1 MKFPPDRLTAQSA
14 GVQFKRSFKR
24 FVQSRC
30 GVFPAS
36 VDDPDKE
43 NSLSNFIVRKAAVL
57 GAGVM
62 GAQIAAHLANAEV
75 PVVLFDLPAKD
86 GDPNGIVN
94 KAIDG
99 LKKLEPSPLASK
111 DRVAYIDAANYSQ
124 HLAELADC
132 DLIIEA
138 IAEKMAWK
146 DDLYRQIAPFI
157 SSRAIIASNTSGL
170 SINRL
175 AEALPENLRSNFCGI
190 HFFNPPRYMPLVE
203 LIATRETAPEL
214 LDHLES
220 WLVSRLGKGIV
231 RALDTPNFVAN
242 RVGVFSMLAVMHHTE
257 RLGLGFDIVDALT
270 GPLIG
275 RPKSATYRT
284 ADVVG
289 LDTLAHVV
297 DTMQATL
304 ADDPWHRHYAVPE
317 WLKSLIAQGAL
328 GQKTRC
334 GIFRKDGR
342 AIKVLDLAARDYRD
356 AVTDVD
362 PAVLAI
368 LRNRNPAEKFAQL
381 RASTHPQAR
390 FLWAIFRDIFHYAAY
405 HLAGIATNARDID
418 FAMRWGFGWAQ
429 GPFESWQAAGWQAI
443 ATAIKADIDAGL
455 AMSAAAL
462 PAWVFGRVGEQG
474 VHGAQGSYSA
484 SADAYQPR
492 STLPVYRRQIFPERL
507 LGEKAIDGITV
518 WENDGVRLWT
528 LPRIDDRVAIVSVK
542 SRNHTLGR
550 DVIVGMQ
557 EAVARAEADFSALVL
572 WHEAPFAFGANLKE
586 VAEAIAAGA
595 FDLLDTYVGEFQNT
609 SMALKYA
616 KVPVVAAVQGMAL
629 GGGCEFLMHAAKRVI
644 ALESYIGLVEAGV
657 GLIPAGG
664 GCKEFAIR
672 AARHAAKTGG
682 NDPFEF
688 LQPVFMTIAMAT
700 VSKSGVQAREL
711 GFAAETDKIVFNANE
726 LLYVALRE
734 ARALAEAGYYPR
746 LSPRGIKVAGR
757 TGIANCEMMLANM
770 REGGMISSHD
780 YMVAKAAA
788 TALCGGD
795 IETGSLVD
803 EQWLLGVERKLFVE
817 LLKNPKTQQRI
828 QHMLD
833 TGKPLRN

>member
-1 MKFPPDRLTAQSA
+1 
-14 GVQFKRSFKR
+14 
-24 FVQSRC
+24 
-30 GVFPAS
+30 
-36 VDDPDKE
+36 
-43 NSLSNFIVRKAAVL
+43 LSNFIVRKAAVL

-75 PVVLFDLPAKD
+75 PVVLFDLPAAT
-86 GDPNGIVN
+86 GDANGIVR

-99 LKKLEPSPLASK
+99 LRKLEPSPLASK
-111 DRVAYIDAANYSQ
+111 DRVAYIDAANYGQ
-124 HLAELADC
+124 HLEQLREC

-138 IAEKMAWK
+138 IAEKMEWK
-146 DDLYRQIAPFI
+146 DDLYRKIAPFI
-157 SSRAIIASNTSGL
+157 APTAIIASNTSGL

-175 AEALPENLRSNFCGI
+175 AEGLPEALRARFCGI
-190 HFFNPPRYMPLVE
+190 HFFNPPRYMQLVE
-203 LIATRETAPEL
+203 LIATRGTDAAL
-214 LDHLES
+214 LDNLES

-242 RVGVFSMLAVMHHTE
+242 RVGVFSILAVMHHTQ
-257 RLGLGFDIVDALT
+257 RLGLGFDVVDSLT
-270 GPLIG
+270 GPIIG

-289 LDTLAHVV
+289 LDTLAHVIK
-297 DTMQATL
+297 TMQDTL
-304 ADDPWHRHYAVPE
+304 PADPWHGYYGVPA
-317 WLKSLIAQGAL
+317 WLAALIGKGAL
-328 GQKTRC
+328 GQKTRA

-342 AIKVLDLAARDYRD
+342 AIKVLDLGLQDYRD
-356 AVTDVD
+356 TASEID
-362 PAVLAI
+362 AGVLAI
-368 LRNRNPAEKFAQL
+368 LKNRDSAARFAQL
-381 RASTHPQAR
+381 RASEHPQAK
-390 FLWAIFRDIFHYAAY
+390 FLWAIFRDIFHYAAF
-405 HLAGIATNARDID
+405 HLADIADNARDLD

-429 GPFESWQAAGWQAI
+429 GPFETWQAAGWRAI
-443 ATAIKADIDAGL
+443 AEAVQADIAAGR
-455 AMSAAAL
+455 AMSPAPL
-462 PAWVFGRVGEQG
+462 PAWVFGRVADEG

-484 SADAYQPR
+484 SADVYRPR
-492 STLPVYRRQIFPERL
+492 SALPVYQRQIFPERV
-507 LGEKAIDGITV
+507 LGEKAVTGETV

-528 LPRIDDRVAIVSVK
+528 LPQVDAGIAIVSVK

-550 DVIVGMQ
+550 DVILGMQ
-557 EAVARAEADFSALVL
+557 EAVARAEADYQGLVL

-586 VAEAIAAGA
+586 VAEALGAGD
-595 FDLLDTYVGEFQNT
+595 FELLEKYVAEFQNT

-672 AARHAAKTGG
+672 AAQSAARTGG

-688 LQPVFMTIAMAT
+688 IQPVFMTIAMAT
-700 VSKSGVQAREL
+700 VSRSGAQAKEL
-711 GFAAETDKIVFNANE
+711 GFALDADKLVFNAHE

-734 ARALAEAGYYPR
+734 ARGLAEAGYYPR
-746 LSPRGIKVAGR
+746 LSPRGVKVAGR

-770 REGGMISSHD
+770 KEGGMISAHD
-780 YMVAKAAA
+780 YAVARAAA
-788 TALCGGD
+788 TALCGGEV
-795 IETGSLVD
+795 ETGSLVD
-803 EQWLLGVERKLFVE
+803 ERWLLTVERKLFVE

-828 QHMLD
+828 QHMLE